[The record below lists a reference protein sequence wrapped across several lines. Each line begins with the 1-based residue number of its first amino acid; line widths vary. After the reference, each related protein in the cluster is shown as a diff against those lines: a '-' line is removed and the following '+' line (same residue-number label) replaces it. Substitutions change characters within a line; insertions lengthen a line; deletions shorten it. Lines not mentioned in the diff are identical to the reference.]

1 MDSSAAA
8 SASIDPRRT
17 ASVFADSAFELAL
30 VESGPGAPL
39 LRHPH
44 WIGRRLRLLAVTA
57 LLGCIGVFL
66 LARALAALPDIDAT
80 WSSNAAGQL
89 ILAHSDNPALAS
101 HEDQV
106 LLGIESDA
114 APMLGIDA
122 LALRRSARWIAGDA
136 DRQHHAALHRRLAA
150 ALAQPAVGLRFA
162 DGALLQLAPSRIG
175 YVGLG
180 ITFWLLCAIALAL
193 ALVAMVALMARP
205 DRRNL
210 LYALIAWCQ
219 SGNLLFV
226 AVESA
231 FELNLPRDFSSWDAL
246 GRTALDLIAAA
257 AVVHGLTLHPTR
269 LPGARPF
276 AWLAWGTAAALLLL
290 ALAGRLSNGWWETQL
305 AMIGCGLLALGLL
318 TWSHRV
324 EPHPLAVLLRRFCG
338 VAVGTLVLLSAAIA
352 ASADAPHLQNGIAG
366 VGSSVWYVL
375 FASVLLLLPFLS
387 RSQQLMREFALLAAI
402 SAAATSLDLLFVAAF
417 SLGEFASLALSLFF
431 ALGVYAGAR
440 QWMLN
445 QLLGSSVLT
454 AERMF
459 EQLYR
464 IAHEVETQP
473 HNTANQLSRLLRE
486 LFEPL
491 EVLIIDRRCSRTRIL
506 AHGSTLLVPLPEL
519 LPGHVAGRDSAR
531 AVVIRYAHRGRHLF
545 TLEDARPTDRV
556 LEQLRRAVAFD
567 KAVEQG
573 RSEERA
579 RLAQDLH
586 DDIGARLLT
595 LMYTAPT
602 PEMEDYVRHTLQDL
616 KTLTRG
622 LAAPSHRLSHAAPE
636 WKADLTQRLALAHIE
651 LDWSLGYDEDLL
663 LSVVQW
669 SALTRVLRELVSNI
683 IAHAQATR
691 VVVDFRLQ
699 GDRLDLLVSDD
710 GSGRAP
716 RAWAHGLGLGGVRKR
731 VKQLGGEVEWIELAP
746 RGIACK
752 VLIRELS
759 QRR

>member
-1 MDSSAAA
+1 MESSAAA
-8 SASIDPRRT
+8 SAAIEPRRT
-17 ASVFADSAFELAL
+17 GAAALGDSGFDAVLDG
-30 VESGPGAPL
+30 VPGAL

-44 WIGRRLRLLAVTA
+44 WIGWRLRLLAATA

-66 LARALAALPDIDAT
+66 LARTLAALPDIDAT

-89 ILAHSDNPALAS
+89 VLAHSEHPALAN
-101 HEDQV
+101 HEEQV
-106 LLGIESDA
+106 LV
-114 APMLGIDA
+114 GIDA
-122 LALRRSARWIAGDA
+122 AAAPVLAVDALVLRRSARWIDSDA
-136 DRQHHAALHRRLAA
+136 DRARHAALHRQLAA
-150 ALAQPAVGLRFA
+150 ALAQPAVGLQFA
-162 DGALLQLAPSRIG
+162 DGALLRLAPSRIG
-175 YVGLG
+175 YAGLG
-180 ITFWLLCAIALAL
+180 ISFWLLCAIAMAL

-219 SGNLLFV
+219 SGNLLFI

-231 FELNLPRDFSSWDAL
+231 CQLNLPRDFSAWDAL
-246 GRTALDLIAAA
+246 GRTAFDLIAAA
-257 AVVHGLTLHPTR
+257 AVVQVTTLHPTR

-276 AWLAWGTAAALLLL
+276 AWLAWGTTAALLLL
-290 ALAGRLSNGWWETQL
+290 ALAGRLSNDWWETQL
-305 AMIGCGLLALGLL
+305 AMIGCGVLAIGLL
-318 TWSHRV
+318 TWSHRL
-324 EPHPLAVLLRRFCG
+324 EPHPLAVLLRRFGG
-338 VAVGTLVLLSAAIA
+338 VAVGTLVLLTAAVA
-352 ASADAPHLQNGIAG
+352 ATSGAPHLQSGIAG
-366 VGSSVWYVL
+366 VGSSVWYVF
-375 FASVLLLLPFLS
+375 FASLLLLLPFLS

-417 SLGEFASLALSLFF
+417 SLGQFASLALSLFF

-440 QWMLN
+440 QWIMN

-464 IAHEVETQP
+464 IAHEVEAQP
-473 HNTANQLSRLLRE
+473 ENTAAQLSRLLRE

-491 EVLIIDRRCSRTRIL
+491 EVLIVDRHCARTRIF
-506 AHGSTLLVPLPEL
+506 AHGSTLLVPVPEL
-519 LPGHVAGRDSAR
+519 LPRHDAGLGRAR
-531 AVVIRYAHRGRHLF
+531 AVVIRYAHRGRRLF
-545 TLEDARPTDRV
+545 TLEDARLTDRV

-636 WKADLTQRLALAHIE
+636 WKADLTQRLALAHID
-651 LDWSLGYDEDLL
+651 LDWSLGYDEDFL

-669 SALTRVLRELVSNI
+669 SALTRVLRELVSNT

-691 VVVDFRLQ
+691 VAIDFRLQ
-699 GDRLDLLVSDD
+699 ADQLDLIVSDD

-716 RAWAHGLGLGGVRKR
+716 RTWAHGLGLGGVRKR

-752 VLIRELS
+752 VRIQELS

>member
-8 SASIDPRRT
+8 PASIGPRGAT
-17 ASVFADSAFELAL
+17 SAPADSGFDPSFGDSA
-30 VESGPGAPL
+30 PGAL
-39 LRHPH
+39 LQRHAH
-44 WIGRRLRLLAVTA
+44 WIGWRLRLLAATA
-57 LLGCIGVFL
+57 LLGCIGVFM

-89 ILAHSDNPALAS
+89 VLARSDQPLLADV
-101 HEDQV
+101 EDRVV
-106 LLGIESDA
+106 LSISTDA
-114 APMLGIDA
+114 APAVALDA

-136 DRQHHAALHRRLAA
+136 DRARHAEQHRQLAA
-150 ALAQPAVGLRFA
+150 ALQQPAVGMLFA
-162 DGALLQLAPSRIG
+162 DGALLRLAPSRIG
-175 YVGLG
+175 YAGLG
-180 ITFWLLCAIALAL
+180 VIFWLLCGIALAL
-193 ALVAMVALMARP
+193 TLVAMVALMARP
-205 DRRNL
+205 ERRNL

-219 SGNLLFV
+219 SGNLLFI

-231 FELNLPRDFSSWDAL
+231 FQLNLPHGFPAWDAQ
-246 GRTALDLIAAA
+246 GRMALDLISAA
-257 AVVHGLTLHPTR
+257 AVVHVTTLHPTR

-276 AWLAWGTAAALLLL
+276 AWLAWGTAVALLLL
-290 ALAGRLSNGWWETQL
+290 ALAGKLSNGWWETQL
-305 AMIGCGLLALGLL
+305 AVIGCGLLAIGLL

-324 EPHPLAVLLRRFCG
+324 EPHPLAVLLRRFGG
-338 VAVGTLVLLSAAIA
+338 VAVGTLVLLTVAVATTA
-352 ASADAPHLQNGIAG
+352 GAPHIQNGIAG
-366 VGSSVWYVL
+366 VGSSVWYVF
-375 FASVLLLLPFLS
+375 FASLLLLLPFLS

-417 SLGEFASLALSLFF
+417 SLGHFASLALSLFF

-440 QWMLN
+440 QWILN
-445 QLLGSSVLT
+445 QLLGTSVLS

-464 IAHEVETQP
+464 IAHEVEVQP
-473 HNTANQLSRLLRE
+473 QNTAGLLARLLRE

-491 EVLIIDRRCSRTRIL
+491 EVLIVDRRCTRTRIS
-506 AHGSTLLVPLPEL
+506 AHGSTLLVPVPEL
-519 LPGHVAGRDSAR
+519 PVPRDADRGASR
-531 AVVIRYAHRGRHLF
+531 AVVIRYAHRGRRLF
-545 TLEDARPTDRV
+545 TLEDARLTDRV

-651 LDWSLGYDEDLL
+651 LDWSLAYDEDLL

-669 SALTRVLRELVSNI
+669 SALTRVLRELVSNT
-683 IAHAQATR
+683 IAHAGATR
-691 VVVDFRLQ
+691 VAVDFRLHADQ
-699 GDRLDLLVSDD
+699 LDLVVSDD

-752 VLIRELS
+752 VRIRELS